1 MQRGVLLFLNLFS
14 WIGYY
19 YYGEI
24 TVRMTIIE
32 EIRNNPEEGAKR
44 LEREC
49 KPGLLALAR
58 RLCVDSGDAEE
69 LVNRTIAEAVAN
81 IDSLLSQ
88 SALFGWMCQILVG
101 CHQKDT
107 RRKSHGEIIY
117 PGIVPD
123 VADED
128 AQEEIY
134 RNLDHSLLREAIA
147 RLPEED
153 REILLLH
160 YFLDI
165 PIAKMA
171 KVLAIP
177 AGTVKSRLHYARK
190 ALAAKMGA
198 KVAEAA
204 KKPGIKAVL
213 LALLLCGLTALGAVT
228 GLSIVRSL
236 SSPSAAVEQ
245 QADKGKDSGQATSDK
260 QQAETYDLQL
270 STSSNLPQSPS
281 GVAGSPQRQ
290 AEASN
295 LSTFQPFNFST
306 DNSQGETMNISK
318 KFTRAAMLAAATVA
332 TSAAI
337 PATGDTITYDGT
349 AQTISADTH
358 YEVLVVSAAT
368 TLTIAQ
374 GATLTVDELIGN
386 AVLTKAGAGTL
397 AVKNFSANSKITAS
411 AGTVR
416 FAAGGPTDTT
426 VFDDANTFFHV
437 DASASASMTTAGTQ
451 DGNTLVSQ
459 LADIRGAGHPT
470 ASPVGGTGT
479 QFNKPWI
486 DAGALNGLD
495 VLDFGSYYRSGTTE
509 DGYGAALCW
518 SEASSTIQEVLI
530 VQADAHDCRIQFLL
544 GCKWPE
550 NNSGRTYDYH
560 RGSAGALFNATY
572 SSANIRGGSI
582 YMDGLSATA
591 ATVPSEGFHVFR
603 LVQSGATKA
612 SAFADDRETQCRGGI
627 RLAEAIVLTANLD
640 AVSSRRL
647 EMRLQ
652 QKWLPDNRSIANLS
666 ISSGATLTV
675 DEGVKIIA
683 KGGTLNPS
691 AIVTGAGEAQYEV
704 SAYQYSHPAKS
715 VAKIGS
721 AAVNLRASAARR
733 VRVDE
738 GTLSIVTAAAK
749 LTPALHLDPTHTG
762 TISLN
767 GGKVQ
772 YWKDLLTLNSSSEK
786 MARQY
791 TATQMPLLR
800 ENAQNGLAVVDFC
813 EIYRTGRWP
822 SANTPMN
829 MALSAE
835 LTTVRDAFLV
845 VADTDDARSAVSNE
859 SLLPQF
865 LLGHSS
871 AYDFHRTASGQ
882 FGILNLSYG
891 CGTSASTTLAIDGAS
906 AARNAA
912 LPEGFHLVRISPA
925 SDAKVNQL
933 CKERSGNA
941 YGGLKYGEILLYTGA
956 KLSDAEAADVTDY
969 LLNKWGLPNA
979 DHTGVAYESLEIAE
993 GATLGLPPY
1002 SSTAALS
1009 GAGTVNGDLKLA
1021 DGFSLK
1027 VSTGAPLSVSGALT
1041 LPANGTVEISG
1052 DVLSYED
1059 NDVVTLLSAGSV
1071 SAASPLNYAI
1081 VGDFATTKRTVKL
1094 FADESGLKARIVKH
1108 PFVVVV
1114 R

>member
-19 YYGEI
+19 YCGEI

-213 LALLLCGLTALGAVT
+213 LALLLCGLTALGAGARLAV
-228 GLSIVRSL
+228 VRLL

-245 QADKGKDSGQATSDK
+245 QADNSKDAGHATSDM
-260 QQAETYDLQL
+260 QQAEACAAT
-270 STSSNLPQSPS
+270 QSATDCYRPPATENS
-281 GVAGSPQRQ
+281 
-290 AEASN
+290 
-295 LSTFQPFNFST
+295 NFST
-306 DNSQGETMNISK
+306 DNSPGETMNISK

-337 PATGDTITYDGT
+337 PAMGDTITYDGT
-349 AQTISADTH
+349 AQTINADTH

-368 TLTIAQ
+368 TVTVAQ
-374 GATLTVDELIGN
+374 GATLTVDEFIGN
-386 AVLTKAGAGTL
+386 AALTKEGAGTL

-495 VLDFGSYYRSGTTE
+495 VLDFGSYYRSGTAE

-518 SEASSTIQEVLI
+518 SEASSAIQEVLI

-544 GCKWPE
+544 GCMWPE

-560 RGSAGALFNATY
+560 RGSSGALFNGTH
-572 SSANIRGGSI
+572 SSPNIRNGSI

-612 SAFADDRETQCRGGI
+612 SAFADDRETLCRGGV

-652 QKWLPDNRSIANLS
+652 QKWLPGNRPIANLS

-762 TISLN
+762 QS
-767 GGKVQ
+767 
-772 YWKDLLTLNSSSEK
+772 
-786 MARQY
+786 
-791 TATQMPLLR
+791 
-800 ENAQNGLAVVDFC
+800 
-813 EIYRTGRWP
+813 
-822 SANTPMN
+822 
-829 MALSAE
+829 
-835 LTTVRDAFLV
+835 
-845 VADTDDARSAVSNE
+845 
-859 SLLPQF
+859 
-865 LLGHSS
+865 H
-871 AYDFHRTASGQ
+871 
-882 FGILNLSYG
+882 
-891 CGTSASTTLAIDGAS
+891 
-906 AARNAA
+906 
-912 LPEGFHLVRISPA
+912 
-925 SDAKVNQL
+925 
-933 CKERSGNA
+933 
-941 YGGLKYGEILLYTGA
+941 
-956 KLSDAEAADVTDY
+956 
-969 LLNKWGLPNA
+969 
-979 DHTGVAYESLEIAE
+979 
-993 GATLGLPPY
+993 
-1002 SSTAALS
+1002 
-1009 GAGTVNGDLKLA
+1009 
-1021 DGFSLK
+1021 
-1027 VSTGAPLSVSGALT
+1027 
-1041 LPANGTVEISG
+1041 
-1052 DVLSYED
+1052 
-1059 NDVVTLLSAGSV
+1059 
-1071 SAASPLNYAI
+1071 
-1081 VGDFATTKRTVKL
+1081 
-1094 FADESGLKARIVKH
+1094 
-1108 PFVVVV
+1108 
-1114 R
+1114 

>member
-19 YYGEI
+19 YCGEI

-213 LALLLCGLTALGAVT
+213 LALLLCGLTALGAGARLAV
-228 GLSIVRSL
+228 VRLL

-245 QADKGKDSGQATSDK
+245 QADNSKDAGHATGDM
-260 QQAETYDLQL
+260 
-270 STSSNLPQSPS
+270 
-281 GVAGSPQRQ
+281 RQ
-290 AEASN
+290 AEACIATQSATDCYRPPATEN
-295 LSTFQPFNFST
+295 SNFST
-306 DNSQGETMNISK
+306 DNSPGETMNISK

-337 PATGDTITYDGT
+337 PAMGDTITYDGT
-349 AQTISADTH
+349 AQTINADTH

-368 TLTIAQ
+368 TVTVAQ
-374 GATLTVDELIGN
+374 GATLTVDEFIGN
-386 AVLTKAGAGTL
+386 AALTKEGAGTL

-495 VLDFGSYYRSGTTE
+495 VLDFGSYYRSGTAE

-518 SEASSTIQEVLI
+518 SEASSAIQEVLI

-544 GCKWPE
+544 GCMWPE

-560 RGSAGALFNATY
+560 RGSSGALFNGTH
-572 SSANIRGGSI
+572 SSPNIRNGSI

-612 SAFADDRETQCRGGI
+612 SAFADDRETLCRGGV

-652 QKWLPDNRSIANLS
+652 QKWLPGNRPIANLS

-800 ENAQNGLAVVDFC
+800 ENAQNGLPVVDFGDL
-813 EIYRTGRWP
+813 YRSGRWP

-845 VADTDDARSAVSNE
+845 VADTDDARSTVAASGGVA
-859 SLLPQF
+859 QF

-871 AYDFHRTASGQ
+871 AYDFHRGGSLGV
-882 FGILNLSYG
+882 LNTGVG
-891 CGTSASTTLAIDGAS
+891 CGQNANTTVAIDGAS
-906 AARNAA
+906 AVRNAA

-925 SDAKVNQL
+925 SNAKVNQL
-933 CKERSGNA
+933 CKDRNSTS
-941 YGGLKYGEILLYTGA
+941 YTWGGLKYGEILLYTGA

-1009 GAGTVNGDLKLA
+1009 GAGTVSGDLKLA

-1071 SAASPLNYAI
+1071 SAASPLNYTI

>member
-1 MQRGVLLFLNLFS
+1 MDIV
-14 WIGYY
+14 
-19 YYGEI
+19 
-24 TVRMTIIE
+24 E
-32 EIRNNPEEGAKR
+32 ELRQNRESGAKR
-44 LEREC
+44 LEAEY
-49 KPGLLALAR
+49 KAGLMTLAR
-58 RLCVDSGDAEE
+58 RFYVNESDAEE
-69 LVNRTIAEAVAN
+69 LVNSTFAAVVEN
-81 IDSLLSQ
+81 IDDYIEQ
-88 SALFGWMCQILVG
+88 SAFFAWMCQILNSIFLQRV
-101 CHQKDT
+101 
-107 RRKSHGEIIY
+107 RRKSNRMEVCSGV
-117 PGIVPD
+117 VPD
-123 VADED
+123 IADEKASAMIYNSLD
-128 AQEEIY
+128 AAF
-134 RNLDHSLLREAIA
+134 LREAIA
-147 RLPEED
+147 ELPEEQ
-153 REILLLH
+153 REVIVLR
-160 YFLDI
+160 YFVDM

-171 KVLAIP
+171 KFLAIP
-177 AGTVKSRLHYARK
+177 SGTIRSRLFYARK
-190 ALAAKMGA
+190 ALAAKLGA
-198 KVAEAA
+198 AA
-204 KKPGIKAVL
+204 KKPGGKAL
-213 LALLLCGLTALGAVT
+213 LIALALAALTAIGAAVVTAVGDARNTPPAPAGGTPLSEGGYGAQDSSPLREGAVAEGDWGST
-228 GLSIVRSL
+228 AAATQGQ
-236 SSPSAAVEQ
+236 SAA
-245 QADKGKDSGQATSDK
+245 APSTPPFPHSS
-260 QQAETYDLQL
+260 THPL
-270 STSSNLPQSPS
+270 SPT
-281 GVAGSPQRQ
+281 V
-290 AEASN
+290 
-295 LSTFQPFNFST
+295 
-306 DNSQGETMNISK
+306 QGETMN
-318 KFTRAAMLAAATVA
+318 ATKS
-332 TSAAI
+332 SAAI
-337 PATGDTITYDGT
+337 LASASLALTAATPAMAEIVTYDGT
-349 AQTISADTH
+349 AQTIGTDTH

-374 GATLTVDELIGN
+374 GTTLTVDEYIGN
-386 AVLTKAGAGTL
+386 ATLSKAGAGTL
-397 AVKNFSANSKITAS
+397 AVKNFSANSRITAT

-426 VFDDANTFFHV
+426 VFDGADTFFHV
-437 DASASASMTTAGTQ
+437 DASASASMTTAGTLG
-451 DGNTLVSQ
+451 GNTLVSQ

-479 QFNKPWI
+479 MFNKPWI
-486 DAGALNGLD
+486 DAGALNGLN
-495 VLDFGSYYRSGTTE
+495 VLDFGTYWKTGTAE

-518 SEASSTIQEVLI
+518 SEGSSAIQEVLI

-560 RGSAGALFNATY
+560 RGSSGALFNGTY
-572 SSANIRGGSI
+572 SSASIRNGSI

-652 QKWLPDNRSIANLS
+652 QKWLPGNRPIANLS

-772 YWKDLLTLNSSSEK
+772 YWKDLVTLNSSSEK

-800 ENAQNGLAVVDFC
+800 ENAQNGLPVVDFC

-865 LLGHSS
+865 LLGHST
-871 AYDFHRTASGQ
+871 AYDFHRAGSGQ
-882 FGILNLSYG
+882 FGILNLTYG
-891 CGTSASTTLAIDGAS
+891 CGANASTTLAIDGAS

-925 SDAKVNQL
+925 SNAKVNQL
-933 CKERSGNA
+933 CKERSSNA

-979 DHTGVAYESLEIAE
+979 DHTGVAYESLEIAA
-993 GATLGLPPY
+993 GTTLGLPPY

-1009 GAGTVNGDLKLA
+1009 GAGTVNGDLALA

-1027 VSTGAPLSVSGALT
+1027 VSADAPLAVTGTFT
-1041 LPANGTVEISG
+1041 LPASGTVEISG
-1052 DVLSYED
+1052 NVLSYA
-1059 NDVVTLLSAGSV
+1059 NGDVVPLV
-1071 SAASPLNYAI
+1071 SATAVAGVMSARYTVA
-1081 VGDFATTKRTVKL
+1081 GDFATDRRTVQV
-1094 FADESGLKARIVKH
+1094 FADAEGLKARILHH
-1108 PFVVVV
+1108 PFIIII

>member
-1 MQRGVLLFLNLFS
+1 
-14 WIGYY
+14 
-19 YYGEI
+19 
-24 TVRMTIIE
+24 MTIVE
-32 EIRNNPEEGAKR
+32 ELRQNRESGAKR
-44 LEREC
+44 LEAEY
-49 KPGLLALAR
+49 KAGLMTLAR
-58 RLCVDSGDAEE
+58 RFCHDEGDAAE
-69 LVNRTIAEAVAN
+69 LVNRTFAAVVDG
-81 IDSLLSQ
+81 IDDYLEQ
-88 SALFGWMCQILVG
+88 SAFFGWMCQILTNI
-101 CHQKDT
+101 HNKDT
-107 RRKSHGEIIY
+107 RNKANGIIVY
-117 PGIVPD
+117 PGVVPEI
-123 VADED
+123 ADES
-128 AQEEIY
+128 AE
-134 RNLDHSLLREAIA
+134 EAIFRDLDRSFLHDA
-147 RLPEED
+147 VDSLPED
-153 REILLLH
+153 QRESIVLH

-165 PIAKMA
+165 PIPKMA
-171 KVLAIP
+171 KILAVP

-190 ALAAKMGA
+190 ALAIKLGA
-198 KVAEAA
+198 KVEKAKEVA
-204 KKPGIKAVL
+204 KKPGVKAVL
-213 LALLLCGLTALGAVT
+213 IALALCALTAAGAA
-228 GLSIVRSL
+228 GIARWGELSER
-236 SSPSAAVEQ
+236 
-245 QADKGKDSGQATSDK
+245 
-260 QQAETYDLQL
+260 
-270 STSSNLPQSPS
+270 
-281 GVAGSPQRQ
+281 
-290 AEASN
+290 
-295 LSTFQPFNFST
+295 
-306 DNSQGETMNISK
+306 
-318 KFTRAAMLAAATVA
+318 AAATGSAGVVPRAATIGETGETSGTGGVSPVA
-332 TSAAI
+332 YTSTLVPPDSPVPPVADVPSPTLSKETTMNATLRTLAASAAIAAASAAI
-337 PATGDTITYDGT
+337 PAAAETVTYDGT

-358 YEVLVVSAAT
+358 LEVLVVSAAT
-368 TLTIAQ
+368 TVTVAQ
-374 GATLTVDELIGN
+374 GVTLTVDEFIGN
-386 AVLTKAGAGTL
+386 AQLTKAGAGTL
-397 AVKNFSANSKITAS
+397 AVKNFSANSQITAS

-426 VFDDANTFFHV
+426 LFDGADTFFHV
-437 DASASASMTTAGTQ
+437 DASASASITTAGTLG
-451 DGNTLVSQ
+451 GNALVSQ

-495 VLDFGSYYRSGTTE
+495 VLDFGTYWKSGTAE

-518 SEASSTIQEVLI
+518 SDGSSAIQEVLL
-530 VQADAHDCRIQFLL
+530 VQADAHDSRSQFLL

-560 RGSAGALFNATY
+560 RGSSGALFNGTY
-572 SSANIRGGSI
+572 SSANIRNGFI

-591 ATVPSEGFHVFR
+591 ATVPSDGFHVFR

-612 SAFADDRETQCRGGI
+612 SAFADDREVQGRGGI
-627 RLAEAIVLTANLD
+627 RLAEAIILTANLD

-652 QKWLPDNRSIANLS
+652 QKWLPGNRPIANLS

-691 AIVTGAGEAQYEV
+691 AVVTGAGEAQYEV

-721 AAVNLRASAARR
+721 ATVGLRASAARR
-733 VRVDE
+733 VRVDG
-738 GTLSIVTAAAK
+738 GTLTIVTAASK
-749 LTPALHLDPTHTG
+749 LTPALHLDASHLGSVTMN
-762 TISLN
+762 S
-767 GGKVQ
+767 GKVQ
-772 YWKDLLTLNSSSEK
+772 YWKDIVTLNSSSEK

-791 TATQMPLLR
+791 TAAQMPLLR

-813 EIYRTGRWP
+813 EIYRSGRWP

-882 FGILNLSYG
+882 FGILHLSYG
-891 CGTSASTTLAIDGAS
+891 CGANASTALALDGTS

-925 SDAKVNQL
+925 SNAKVNQL

-979 DHTGVAYESLEIAE
+979 DHTGVAYEALEIAE

-1002 SSTAALS
+1002 SSTAVLS
-1009 GAGTVNGDLKLA
+1009 GSGTVNGDLALA
-1021 DGFSLK
+1021 NGFTLK
-1027 VSTGAPLSVSGALT
+1027 VSATAPLAVTGALT
-1041 LPANGTVEISG
+1041 LPANGTVEVSG
-1052 DVLSYED
+1052 DILSYANE
-1059 NDVVTLLSAGSV
+1059 DVVTLISAGTV
-1071 SAASPLNYAI
+1071 SAASSLNYTIA
-1081 VGDFATTKRTVKL
+1081 GDFATPKRTVKL
-1094 FADESGLKARIVKH
+1094 FTDAEGLKARIFTH
-1108 PFVVVV
+1108 PFVIVV

>member
-19 YYGEI
+19 YCGEI

-245 QADKGKDSGQATSDK
+245 QADNSKDSGHATSDMR
-260 QQAETYDLQL
+260 QAEASNLQL

-281 GVAGSPQRQ
+281 EVAGSPQRQ

-306 DNSQGETMNISK
+306 DNSPGETMNISK

-337 PATGDTITYDGT
+337 PAMGDTITYDGT

-368 TLTIAQ
+368 TVTVAQ
-374 GATLTVDELIGN
+374 GATLTVDEFIGN
-386 AVLTKAGAGTL
+386 AQLTKAGAGTL
-397 AVKNFSANSKITAS
+397 AVKNFSANSRITAS

-426 VFDDANTFFHV
+426 AFDGSGTFFHV
-437 DASASASMTTAGTQ
+437 DASAGASMTTAGTL
-451 DGNTLVSQ
+451 DGNALVSQ

-470 ASPVGGTGT
+470 ASPIGATGT
-479 QFNKPWI
+479 AYNKPWI

-495 VLDFGSYYRSGTTE
+495 VLDFGTYWKTGTAE

-518 SEASSTIQEVLI
+518 SDASSAIREVFV
-530 VQADAHDCRIQFLL
+530 VQADAHSCSNQFLL

-550 NNSGRTYDYH
+550 NNDGRTYDYH
-560 RGSAGALFNATY
+560 RGPYGALFNGTY
-572 SSANIRGGSI
+572 SGAGVRNGSI
-582 YMDGLSATA
+582 YMDGLSATV
-591 ATVPSEGFHVFR
+591 ATVPSDGFHVFR
-603 LVQSGATKA
+603 LVQSDATKA
-612 SAFADDRETQCRGGI
+612 SAFADDRETQGRGGI

-652 QKWLPDNRSIANLS
+652 QKWLPGNRPIANLS

-738 GTLSIVTAAAK
+738 GTLSIVTAASK
-749 LTPALHLDPTHTG
+749 LTPAMHLDASISG
-762 TISLN
+762 TFTLN
-767 GGKVQ
+767 NGKVQ
-772 YWKDLLTLNSSSEK
+772 YWRDVVTWNAANEK
-786 MARQY
+786 KAQQG
-791 TATQMPLLR
+791 TAAQMPIR
-800 ENAQNGLAVVDFC
+800 TENAQNGLAVVDFGDL
-813 EIYRTGRWP
+813 YRSGHWP

-829 MALSAE
+829 MALSTE
-835 LTTVRDAFLV
+835 FTTVRDAFLV
-845 VADTDDARSAVSNE
+845 VADTDDARSTVAASSGVA
-859 SLLPQF
+859 QF

-871 AYDFHRTASGQ
+871 AYDFHRGGSLGV
-882 FGILNLSYG
+882 LNTGAG
-891 CGTSASTTLAIDGAS
+891 CGQNANTTVAIDGAS
-906 AARNAA
+906 AARNDA
-912 LPEGFHLVRISPA
+912 LPDGFHLVRISPA
-925 SDAKVNQL
+925 SNANVNQL
-933 CKERSGNA
+933 CKDRNSTS
-941 YGGLKYGEILLYTGA
+941 YTWGGLKYGEILLYTGA

-979 DHTGVAYESLEIAE
+979 DHTGVAYESLDIAA

-1009 GAGTVNGDLKLA
+1009 GAGTVNGDLALA
-1021 DGFSLK
+1021 NGFSLK
-1027 VSTGAPLSVSGALT
+1027 VSATAPLCVTGTLT

-1052 DVLSYED
+1052 DVLSYANEE
-1059 NDVVTLLSAGSV
+1059 VVTLISADEV
-1071 SAASPLNYAI
+1071 SAASPLNYTL
-1081 VGDFATTKRTVKL
+1081 VGDFATNKRTVKL
-1094 FADESGLKARIVKH
+1094 FADAGGLKARIIRH
-1108 PFVVVV
+1108 PFVIVA

>member
-1 MQRGVLLFLNLFS
+1 M
-14 WIGYY
+14 
-19 YYGEI
+19 
-24 TVRMTIIE
+24 E
-32 EIRNNPEEGAKR
+32 EHLVSNQQTREERALSEALKAPETLQPMPPR
-44 LEREC
+44 LKE
-49 KPGLLALAR
+49 K
-58 RLCVDSGDAEE
+58 
-69 LVNRTIAEAVAN
+69 T
-81 IDSLLSQ
+81 
-88 SALFGWMCQILVG
+88 
-101 CHQKDT
+101 
-107 RRKSHGEIIY
+107 
-117 PGIVPD
+117 
-123 VADED
+123 
-128 AQEEIY
+128 
-134 RNLDHSLLREAIA
+134 LR
-147 RLPEED
+147 
-153 REILLLH
+153 LLH
-160 YFLDI
+160 GAEMRPVRSAPPRWLRFAAMFAV
-165 PIAKMA
+165 IAGS
-171 KVLAIP
+171 I
-177 AGTVKSRLHYARK
+177 G
-190 ALAAKMGA
+190 ALAALT
-198 KVAEAA
+198 VAVVGTTGWGEHSVRAEEEPAQDGSLGGLATPASDQSFSEA
-204 KKPGIKAVL
+204 
-213 LALLLCGLTALGAVT
+213 
-228 GLSIVRSL
+228 
-236 SSPSAAVEQ
+236 SSAPRQDSDSVEQ
-245 QADKGKDSGQATSDK
+245 QADDSNPDPTAVTRLASLAT
-260 QQAETYDLQL
+260 QEAA
-270 STSSNLPQSPS
+270 PPVPS
-281 GVAGSPQRQ
+281 
-290 AEASN
+290 
-295 LSTFQPFNFST
+295 LFTLT
-306 DNSQGETMNISK
+306 TQGETMKTTAKTTASL
-318 KFTRAAMLAAATVA
+318 LAATSLALTVA
-332 TSAAI
+332 S
-337 PATGDTITYDGT
+337 PALADTATYDGT
-349 AQTISADTH
+349 AQTINADTH

-374 GATLTVDELIGN
+374 GATLTVDEFIGN
-386 AVLTKAGAGTL
+386 AQLTKAGAGTL

-437 DASASASMTTAGTQ
+437 DASASASITTDGTL

-470 ASPVGGTGT
+470 ASPVGATGT

-486 DAGALNGLD
+486 DAGALNGLN
-495 VLDFGSYYRSGTTE
+495 VLDFGTYYKTGTAE

-530 VQADAHDCRIQFLL
+530 VQADAHDCRSQFLL

-560 RGSAGALFNATY
+560 RGSSGALFNGTY
-572 SSANIRGGSI
+572 ASANIRNGSI

-652 QKWLPDNRSIANLS
+652 QKWLPGERTIANLS
-666 ISSGATLTV
+666 VSSGATLTV

-691 AIVTGAGEAQYEV
+691 AVVTGAGEAQYEV

-738 GTLSIVTAAAK
+738 GTLSIVTAASK

-762 TISLN
+762 TITLN

-772 YWKDLLTLNSSSEK
+772 YWKDLVSLNSSAEK

-791 TATQMPLLR
+791 TAAQMPLLR
-800 ENAQNGLAVVDFC
+800 ENAQNGLPVVDFC

-829 MALSAE
+829 LALSAE

-865 LLGHSS
+865 LLGHST
-871 AYDFHRTASGQ
+871 AYDFHRAGSGQ

-891 CGTSASTTLAIDGAS
+891 SGTSASTTVALDGAS

-925 SDAKVNQL
+925 SNAKVNQL

-993 GATLGLPPY
+993 GASLGLPPY

-1009 GAGTVNGDLKLA
+1009 GAGTVSGDLALA
-1021 DGFSLK
+1021 NGFALK
-1027 VSTGAPLSVSGALT
+1027 VSADAPLSVSGALT

-1052 DVLSYED
+1052 DVLSYANEE
-1059 NDVVTLLSAGSV
+1059 VVTLVSAGSV
-1071 SAASPLNYAI
+1071 SAVSPLNYTVA
-1081 VGDFATTKRTVKL
+1081 GDFATDRRSVQV
-1094 FADESGLKARIVKH
+1094 FADANGLKVRILHH
-1108 PFVVVV
+1108 PFVVIV

>member
-1 MQRGVLLFLNLFS
+1 MDIV
-14 WIGYY
+14 
-19 YYGEI
+19 
-24 TVRMTIIE
+24 E
-32 EIRNNPEEGAKR
+32 ELRSD
-44 LEREC
+44 RE
-49 KPGLLALAR
+49 KGAR
-58 RLCVDSGDAEE
+58 RLEAEYKAGLMSLALRFCNDPGDAEE
-69 LVNRTIAEAVAN
+69 LVNSTFATVVEN
-81 IDSLLSQ
+81 IDNYIEQ
-88 SALFGWMCQILVG
+88 SAFFAWMCQILTSKVSRN
-101 CHQKDT
+101 T
-107 RRKSHGEIIY
+107 RRKSRQMEVFPGVLPEAVDENGGDDIY
-117 PGIVPD
+117 RKLDATLLRDAIDTLPPDIRKTLLMHYFMDFSVKD
-123 VADED
+123 VA
-128 AQEEIY
+128 
-134 RNLDHSLLREAIA
+134 R
-147 RLPEED
+147 
-153 REILLLH
+153 
-160 YFLDI
+160 
-165 PIAKMA
+165 M
-171 KVLAIP
+171 LAIP
-177 AGTVKSRLHYARK
+177 AGTVMWRLHYARQI
-190 ALAAKMGA
+190 LAAKLGAAARKPGA
-198 KVAEAA
+198 K
-204 KKPGIKAVL
+204 
-213 LALLLCGLTALGAVT
+213 ALLVALSLAALTAAGAATSLAVVRL
-228 GLSIVRSL
+228 LS
-236 SSPSAAVEQ
+236 PATAAPEQQAYNNKDAAAPEQ
-245 QADKGKDSGQATSDK
+245 QADDSDPNASLVTRHSSLVTQEAAPSASSLSSTTPTP
-260 QQAETYDLQL
+260 QQKT
-270 STSSNLPQSPS
+270 
-281 GVAGSPQRQ
+281 
-290 AEASN
+290 
-295 LSTFQPFNFST
+295 
-306 DNSQGETMNISK
+306 TMNTATLRT
-318 KFTRAAMLAAATVA
+318 FAASAAFAAA
-332 TSAAI
+332 SAAI
-337 PATGDTITYDGT
+337 PAAADTVTYDGT
-349 AQTISADTH
+349 AQTINADTH

-368 TLTIAQ
+368 TVTVAQ
-374 GATLTVDELIGN
+374 GATLTVDEFIGN
-386 AVLTKAGAGTL
+386 AQLTKAGAGTL
-397 AVKNFSANSKITAS
+397 AVKNFSANSNISAT

-437 DASASASMTTAGTQ
+437 DASASASMTTDGTL
-451 DGNTLVSQ
+451 DGNALVSQ
-459 LADIRGAGHPT
+459 LADIRGGGHPT

-486 DAGALNGLD
+486 DAGALNGLN
-495 VLDFGSYYRSGTTE
+495 VLDFGTYYKTGTAE

-518 SEASSTIQEVLI
+518 SEASSAIQEVLI

-560 RGSAGALFNATY
+560 RGSSGALFNGTY
-572 SSANIRGGSI
+572 SSASIRNGSI

-652 QKWLPDNRSIANLS
+652 QKWLPGNRPIANLS

-738 GTLSIVTAAAK
+738 GTLSIVTAAVK

-772 YWKDLLTLNSSSEK
+772 YWKDLVTLNSSSEK

-800 ENAQNGLAVVDFC
+800 ENAQNGLPVVDFC
-813 EIYRTGRWP
+813 EIYRSGRWP

-865 LLGHSS
+865 LLGHST
-871 AYDFHRTASGQ
+871 AYDFHRAGSGQ

-891 CGTSASTTLAIDGAS
+891 SGTSASTTLAIDGAS

-925 SDAKVNQL
+925 SNAKVNQL

-1009 GAGTVNGDLKLA
+1009 GAGTVSGDLALA
-1021 DGFSLK
+1021 NGFALN
-1027 VSTGAPLSVSGALT
+1027 VSADAPLSVSGALT

-1052 DVLSYED
+1052 DIFSYED

>member
-1 MQRGVLLFLNLFS
+1 MWGNYRKDDDNRG
-14 WIGYY
+14 
-19 YYGEI
+19 
-24 TVRMTIIE
+24 
-32 EIRNNPEEGAKR
+32 NPKQPGRGRER

-213 LALLLCGLTALGAVT
+213 LALLLCGLTALGAGARLAV
-228 GLSIVRSL
+228 VRLL
-236 SSPSAAVEQ
+236 SSPSVAVEQ
-245 QADKGKDSGQATSDK
+245 QADNSKDAGHATSDM
-260 QQAETYDLQL
+260 QQAEACAAT
-270 STSSNLPQSPS
+270 QSATDCYRPPATENS
-281 GVAGSPQRQ
+281 
-290 AEASN
+290 
-295 LSTFQPFNFST
+295 NFST
-306 DNSQGETMNISK
+306 DNSPGETMNISK

-337 PATGDTITYDGT
+337 PAMGDTITYDGT
-349 AQTISADTH
+349 AQTINADTH

-368 TLTIAQ
+368 TVTVAQ
-374 GATLTVDELIGN
+374 GATLTVDEFIGN
-386 AVLTKAGAGTL
+386 AALTKEGAGTL

-495 VLDFGSYYRSGTTE
+495 VLDFGSYYRSGTAE

-518 SEASSTIQEVLI
+518 SEASSAIQEVLI

-544 GCKWPE
+544 GCMWPE

-560 RGSAGALFNATY
+560 RGSSGALFNGTH
-572 SSANIRGGSI
+572 SSPNIRNGSI

-612 SAFADDRETQCRGGI
+612 SAFADDRETLCRGGV

-652 QKWLPDNRSIANLS
+652 QKWLPGNRPIANLS

-800 ENAQNGLAVVDFC
+800 ENAQNGLPVVDFGDL
-813 EIYRTGRWP
+813 YRSGRWP

-845 VADTDDARSAVSNE
+845 VADTDDARSTVAASGGVA
-859 SLLPQF
+859 QF

-871 AYDFHRTASGQ
+871 AYDFHRGGSLGV
-882 FGILNLSYG
+882 LNTGVG
-891 CGTSASTTLAIDGAS
+891 CGQNANTTVAIDGAS
-906 AARNAA
+906 AVRNAA
-912 LPEGFHLVRISPA
+912 LPAGFHLVRISPA
-925 SDAKVNQL
+925 SNAKVHQL
-933 CKERSGNA
+933 CKDRNS
-941 YGGLKYGEILLYTGA
+941 
-956 KLSDAEAADVTDY
+956 
-969 LLNKWGLPNA
+969 
-979 DHTGVAYESLEIAE
+979 
-993 GATLGLPPY
+993 
-1002 SSTAALS
+1002 
-1009 GAGTVNGDLKLA
+1009 
-1021 DGFSLK
+1021 
-1027 VSTGAPLSVSGALT
+1027 
-1041 LPANGTVEISG
+1041 
-1052 DVLSYED
+1052 
-1059 NDVVTLLSAGSV
+1059 
-1071 SAASPLNYAI
+1071 
-1081 VGDFATTKRTVKL
+1081 
-1094 FADESGLKARIVKH
+1094 
-1108 PFVVVV
+1108 
-1114 R
+1114 

>member
-1 MQRGVLLFLNLFS
+1 
-14 WIGYY
+14 
-19 YYGEI
+19 
-24 TVRMTIIE
+24 MTIIE

-245 QADKGKDSGQATSDK
+245 QADNSKDSGHATSDM
-260 QQAETYDLQL
+260 
-270 STSSNLPQSPS
+270 
-281 GVAGSPQRQ
+281 RQ

-332 TSAAI
+332 TTAAI

-397 AVKNFSANSKITAS
+397 AVKSVSANSRITAT
-411 AGTVR
+411 AGTMR

-426 VFDDANTFFHV
+426 AFDGANTFFHV
-437 DASASASMTTAGTQ
+437 DASAAASLTTAGT
-451 DGNTLVSQ
+451 DANGNALVSQ

-470 ASPVGGTGT
+470 ASPVGGTGSV
-479 QFNKPWI
+479 FNKPWI

-495 VLDFGSYYRSGTTE
+495 VLDFGSYYRSGTAE

-518 SEASSTIQEVLI
+518 SDASSAIREVFL
-530 VQADAHDCRIQFLL
+530 VQADAHGSRNQFLL

-772 YWKDLLTLNSSSEK
+772 YWKDLVTLNSSSEK

-791 TATQMPLLR
+791 TAAQMPLLR

-865 LLGHSS
+865 LLGHST
-871 AYDFHRTASGQ
+871 AYDFHRAGSGQ

-925 SDAKVNQL
+925 SNAKVNQL

-1009 GAGTVNGDLKLA
+1009 GAGTVSGDLKLA
-1021 DGFSLK
+1021 DGFALK
-1027 VSTGAPLSVSGALT
+1027 VSADAPLSVTGALT

-1059 NDVVTLLSAGSV
+1059 NDVVTLLSADSV

>member
-1 MQRGVLLFLNLFS
+1 D
-14 WIGYY
+14 
-19 YYGEI
+19 
-24 TVRMTIIE
+24 
-32 EIRNNPEEGAKR
+32 EIRNNPDEGAKR
-44 LEREC
+44 LELAC

-58 RLCVDSGDAEE
+58 SLCVDSGDAEE

-117 PGIVPD
+117 PGVVPD

-245 QADKGKDSGQATSDK
+245 QADNSKDAGHATSDM
-260 QQAETYDLQL
+260 
-270 STSSNLPQSPS
+270 
-281 GVAGSPQRQ
+281 RQ
-290 AEASN
+290 AEACAATQSATDCYRPPATEN
-295 LSTFQPFNFST
+295 SNFST

-349 AQTISADTH
+349 AQTINADTH

-368 TLTIAQ
+368 TVTVAQ
-374 GATLTVDELIGN
+374 GATLTVDEFIGN
-386 AVLTKAGAGTL
+386 AQLTKAGAGTL

-437 DASASASMTTAGTQ
+437 DASASASMTTAGTL
-451 DGNTLVSQ
+451 DGNALVSQ

-470 ASPVGGTGT
+470 ASPVGATGT

-486 DAGALNGLD
+486 DAGALNGLN
-495 VLDFGSYYRSGTTE
+495 VLDFGTYYKTGTAE

-518 SEASSTIQEVLI
+518 SEASSAIQEVLI

-560 RGSAGALFNATY
+560 RGSSGALFNGTY
-572 SSANIRGGSI
+572 SSASIRNGSI

-652 QKWLPDNRSIANLS
+652 QKWLPGNRPIANLS

-738 GTLSIVTAAAK
+738 GTLSIVTAASK
-749 LTPALHLDPTHTG
+749 LTPALHLDATHTG
-762 TISLN
+762 TFTMN
-767 GGKVQ
+767 NGKVQ
-772 YWKDLLTLNSSSEK
+772 YWKDIVTLNSSSEK
-786 MARQY
+786 LARQDN
-791 TATQMPLLR
+791 AAQRPLR
-800 ENAQNGLAVVDFC
+800 MENAQNGLTVVDFC
-813 EIYRTGRWP
+813 EIYRPGRWGTG
-822 SANTPMN
+822 ANTPMN
-829 MALSAE
+829 MALSTE
-835 LTTVRDAFLV
+835 FTTVRDVFLV
-845 VADTDDARSAVSNE
+845 VADTDDARSAVTSNRI
-859 SLLPQF
+859 LPQF
-865 LLGHSS
+865 LLGHNT
-871 AYDFHRTASGQ
+871 AYDFHRTGSGQ

-891 CGTSASTTLAIDGAS
+891 CGTSSSTTVALDGAS
-906 AARNAA
+906 AERNAA

-925 SDAKVNQL
+925 SNAKVNQL
-933 CKERSGNA
+933 CKERSGDNA
-941 YGGLKYGEILLYTGA
+941 VYGGLKYGEILLYTGA

-979 DHTGVAYESLEIAE
+979 DHTGVAYESLDIAA

-1009 GAGTVNGDLKLA
+1009 GAGTVSGDLKLA

-1071 SAASPLNYAI
+1071 SAASPLNYTI

>member
-1 MQRGVLLFLNLFS
+1 
-14 WIGYY
+14 
-19 YYGEI
+19 
-24 TVRMTIIE
+24 MTLID
-32 EIRNNPEEGAKR
+32 EIRIHPEEGAKR
-44 LEREC
+44 LESEC

-58 RLCVDSGDAEE
+58 RLCPDEGDAEE
-69 LVNRTIAEAVAN
+69 LVNRTLAEAVAH
-81 IDSLLSQ
+81 IDSLISRP
-88 SALFGWMCQILVG
+88 ALFGWMCQILVD
-101 CHQKDT
+101 CHAKDN
-107 RRKSHGEIIY
+107 RRKSRSVETADSETVGTA
-117 PGIVPD
+117 V
-123 VADED
+123 DED
-128 AQEEIY
+128 AEARLFREVDAGILRDAIETLPADIRKTVVMHY
-134 RNLDHSLLREAIA
+134 FMGIPVREA
-147 RLPEED
+147 
-153 REILLLH
+153 
-160 YFLDI
+160 
-165 PIAKMA
+165 A
-171 KVLAIP
+171 KVLSVP
-177 AGTVKSRLHYARK
+177 TGTIAWRLHYARML
-190 ALAAKMGA
+190 LAAKLG
-198 KVAEAA
+198 VAA
-204 KKPGIKAVL
+204 KKPGVKAL
-213 LALLLCGLTALGAVT
+213 LIALALAALTAIGAAVVT
-228 GLSIVRSL
+228 AVGDARDT
-236 SSPSAAVEQ
+236 PSALSEGPPLTEGGSTYGQPPSERGVAQSAGGSTATDRQ
-245 QADKGKDSGQATSDK
+245 Q
-260 QQAETYDLQL
+260 TYDLRL
-270 STSSNLPQSPS
+270 SIFDGQ
-281 GVAGSPQRQ
+281 Q
-290 AEASN
+290 A
-295 LSTFQPFNFST
+295 
-306 DNSQGETMNISK
+306 QGETMNASK
-318 KFTRAAMLAAATVA
+318 STAAILASASLALTAAT
-332 TSAAI
+332 
-337 PATGDTITYDGT
+337 PAMAEIVTYDGT
-349 AQTISADTH
+349 AQTINADTH

-374 GATLTVDELIGN
+374 GATLTVDEYIGN
-386 AVLTKAGAGTL
+386 AQLTKAGAGAL
-397 AVKNFSANSKITAS
+397 AVKNFSANSKISAS

-426 VFDDANTFFHV
+426 VFDGTDTFFHV
-437 DASASASMTTAGTQ
+437 DASASASITTTGTLG
-451 DGNTLVSQ
+451 GNPLVSQ

-486 DAGALNGLD
+486 EAGALNGLNI
-495 VLDFGSYYRSGTTE
+495 LDFGTYWKTGTAE

-518 SEASSTIQEVLI
+518 SEGSSAIQEVLI

-560 RGSAGALFNATY
+560 RGSSGALFNGTY
-572 SSANIRGGSI
+572 SSANIRNGSI
-582 YMDGLSATA
+582 YMDGMSATA

-652 QKWLPDNRSIANLS
+652 QKWLPGNRPIANLS

-738 GTLSIVTAAAK
+738 GTLSIVTAASK
-749 LTPALHLDPTHTG
+749 LTPALHLDATHTG
-762 TISLN
+762 TFTMN
-767 GGKVQ
+767 NGKVQ
-772 YWKDLLTLNSSSEK
+772 YWKDIVTLNSSSEK
-786 MARQY
+786 LARQDN
-791 TATQMPLLR
+791 AAQRPLR
-800 ENAQNGLAVVDFC
+800 MENAQNGLTVVDFGDL
-813 EIYRTGRWP
+813 YRSGRWP

-829 MALSAE
+829 LVLSSE
-835 LTTVRDAFLV
+835 LTTVRDAFLI
-845 VADTDDARSAVSNE
+845 VADTDDARSAVANE
-859 SLLPQF
+859 GKQGQF
-865 LLGHSS
+865 LLGHST
-871 AYDFHRTASGQ
+871 AYDFHRGNSGQ
-882 FGILNLSYG
+882 FGILNSTYG

-906 AARNAA
+906 VARDAA

-925 SDAKVNQL
+925 SNAKVNQL

-979 DHTGVAYESLEIAE
+979 DGTGVAYEELDIAA

-1009 GAGTVNGDLKLA
+1009 GAGTVNGDLALA

-1027 VSTGAPLSVSGALT
+1027 VSADAPLAVTGTLT
-1041 LPANGTVEISG
+1041 LPASGTVEISG
-1052 DVLSYED
+1052 NVLSYA
-1059 NDVVTLLSAGSV
+1059 NGDVVPLV
-1071 SAASPLNYAI
+1071 SAASVAGVLSARYTVA
-1081 VGDFATTKRTVKL
+1081 GDFATDRRTVQV
-1094 FADESGLKARIVKH
+1094 FADAEGLKARILHH
-1108 PFVVVV
+1108 PFIIII